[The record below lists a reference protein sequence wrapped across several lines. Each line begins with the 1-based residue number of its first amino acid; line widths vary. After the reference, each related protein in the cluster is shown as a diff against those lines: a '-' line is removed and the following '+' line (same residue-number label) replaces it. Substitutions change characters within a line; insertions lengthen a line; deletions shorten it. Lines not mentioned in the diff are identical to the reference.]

1 MKNLTLD
8 RRKQRENINDKAYP
22 YFKYFYYSKYPTLYD
37 FKEKFNKIYHKENKF
52 PITNEIVNC
61 NLDIFNPIDQKKMN
75 ELLTKIL
82 PNLND
87 LSKVDLE
94 NIDNKRKKTTFINV
108 EKTYYYNGYFL
119 SFESII
125 IFYSHRNNMNKD
137 SIIYSNGDIIEYDY
151 MGIEKE
157 VSLILINASYQK

>member
-1 MKNLTLD
+1 MKI
-8 RRKQRENINDKAYP
+8 K
-22 YFKYFYYSKYPTLYD
+22 
-37 FKEKFNKIYHKENKF
+37 
-52 PITNEIVNC
+52 C
-61 NLDIFNPIDQKKMN
+61 
-75 ELLTKIL
+75 
-82 PNLND
+82 
-87 LSKVDLE
+87 LE